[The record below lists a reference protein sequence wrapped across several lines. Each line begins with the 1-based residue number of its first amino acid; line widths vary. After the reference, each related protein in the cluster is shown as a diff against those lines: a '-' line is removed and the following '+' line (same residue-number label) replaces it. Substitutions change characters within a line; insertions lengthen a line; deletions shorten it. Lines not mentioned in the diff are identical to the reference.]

1 MLFSTTNGFQ
11 EWESSRPS
19 KPGCLTVLLL
29 CRCMQMCKMDVQWIY
44 KGAKPNIQWIYNG
57 YNGYTM
63 DIQPK
68 TQYTMDIQWIYKGA
82 KLLLY
87 IFVHKFAGDTSTR
100 EESAVTANIF
110 QEAS

>member
-1 MLFSTTNGFQ
+1 
-11 EWESSRPS
+11 
-19 KPGCLTVLLL
+19 
-29 CRCMQMCKMDVQWIY
+29 
-44 KGAKPNIQWIYNG
+44 
-57 YNGYTM
+57 M